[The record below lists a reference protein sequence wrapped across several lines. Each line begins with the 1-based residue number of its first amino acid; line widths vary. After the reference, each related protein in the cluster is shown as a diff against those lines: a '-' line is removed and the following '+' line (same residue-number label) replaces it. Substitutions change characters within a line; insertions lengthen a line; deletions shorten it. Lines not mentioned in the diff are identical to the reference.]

1 MRHESK
7 ILKAMMVG
15 VLGGLIASPLF
26 AVEVITKDDIVN
38 KVVTKDQLTKVA
50 DNAIF
55 LLDTSS
61 SANEKFPGTD
71 KTIVQVMKEELKT
84 RNEYFPDL
92 GHTFGI
98 YKYTG
103 WQELYA
109 PAPYNREKV
118 DSALDMIPDKGSGT
132 TPLDSGLAKIEP
144 VLKSLT
150 GRTAV
155 FVFWDGEYTGHN
167 PADTAKRLA
176 GQSDVCFY
184 VISSAKEKRE
194 AKLEK
199 DVASLN
205 SCSRVIPLVAFFEK
219 PVYTSGVLYDVKR
232 TEAVE
237 TTTEKKLAGLKV
249 DDINFATNET
259 KLSDKDKG
267 ELDQVADFMS
277 KNATAYAVVAG
288 YTDNVGSRDHNEG
301 LSHKRADMVG
311 DYLKSKGV
319 TDARMVK
326 FWYGPNNPK
335 VPNDTPENQ
344 ATNRRVEVAVGLGS
358 TAS

>member
-1 MRHESK
+1 MRHAK

-15 VLGGLIASPLF
+15 VLGGLIASPLL
-26 AVEVITKDDIVN
+26 AVEVITKNDIVN
-38 KVVTKDQLTKVA
+38 KIVTKDQLTKVA

-61 SANEKFPGTD
+61 SSNERFPGTD

-84 RNEYFPDL
+84 RNEYFPDI
-92 GHTFGI
+92 GHNFGI
-98 YKYTG
+98 YQYTE
-103 WQELYA
+103 WKELY
-109 PAPYNREKV
+109 PVAPYNREKV
-118 DSALDMIPDKGSGT
+118 DAALDMIPDKGSGR

-144 VLKSLT
+144 VLKSLK

-176 GQSDVCFY
+176 AQSDVCFY
-184 VISSAKEKRE
+184 VVSSAKEKRE

-232 TEAVE
+232 TEVVE
-237 TTTEKKLAGLKV
+237 TTTEKQLAGLKV
-249 DDINFATNET
+249 DDITFATNQT
-259 KLSDKDKG
+259 TLGDKDKA
-267 ELDQVADFMS
+267 ELDEVADFMT
-277 KNATAYAVVAG
+277 KNAAAYAVVAG
-288 YTDNVGSRDHNEG
+288 YTDNVGSRDKNEG
-301 LSHKRADMVG
+301 LSRKRAEMVG
-311 DYLKSKGV
+311 DYLKSKGI
-319 TDARMVK
+319 AESRMVK

-344 ATNRRVEVAVGLGS
+344 AANRRVEVAVGMGS